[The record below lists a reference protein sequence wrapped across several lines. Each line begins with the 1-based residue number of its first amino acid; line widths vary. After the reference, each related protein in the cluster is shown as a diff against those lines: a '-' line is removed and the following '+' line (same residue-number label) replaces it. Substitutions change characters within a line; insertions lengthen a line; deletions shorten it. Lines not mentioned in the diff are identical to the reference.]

1 MAVPSSIPTVLGTL
15 AIFTT
20 SALVAVDA
28 ILAYELTGSASSST
42 STTAVVSAALEGV
55 VLVSLSAHVFFHLRR
70 RRASGS
76 PVASEKQSALSLPQ
90 SSRHG
95 LWFGLGIFLSTAAAA
110 VSAAALASL
119 GKSVHSQS
127 GTILGGSAVPLLA
140 GAAVTL
146 GITFAAQL
154 IFLIIHFAAARAAA
168 TSSSEQPASLET
180 GRVGGA
186 RGIASRSDSRGNNS
200 NSNSNSNNNAGISTR
215 SPTSSVRIKS
225 VPYSQTSSP
234 ASDRKENKVA
244 SVLSHGQSTRDAESH
259 LRTPPGSSAGRS
271 DTVNSIRSSFS
282 QVIRPI
288 TSKTRLISP
297 STIGHSDSSPSISG
311 TSSQRSSAWRP
322 DSLAGSSTSPASTY
336 ASRER
341 DVRPSIEDFDSWDTS
356 AVDLQNRLTVLESS
370 VTPSAIASRFLETIP
385 ASPTTSRSPSPGMPL
400 DLEPPH
406 SRRRRSRSY
415 SPAASSMRSASG
427 TRLRSQ
433 SQSQPQSP
441 PFGEAHIHPLFRSD
455 SPTPP
460 PAVSAGTV
468 VTAAPP
474 TAAQMTVTD
483 AQSLRTL
490 SRMRSGSLP
499 AVPSPLSRQGSFDD
513 FGVRRGLGIGE
524 RPHTGSGSPEL
535 REEDVE
541 MANDG
546 TTEEDEADRRS
557 RADSNAERKMTPPIP
572 EWILTAGSRTSLS
585 GYQSRKVRVQD
596 GAF

>member
-15 AIFTT
+15 AILTT
-20 SALVAVDA
+20 SALFAVDA
-28 ILAYELTGSASSST
+28 ILAHELTGPASSST
-42 STTAVVSAALEGV
+42 RTTAVVSAALEGV
-55 VLVSLSAHVFFHLRR
+55 VLVSLSTHVFFHLRR
-70 RRASGS
+70 RRASSS
-76 PVASEKQSALSLPQ
+76 PVTSEKQSVSSLPKP
-90 SSRHG
+90 SRHG
-95 LWFGLGIFLSTAAAA
+95 LWFGLSILLCTSAAA
-110 VSAAALASL
+110 VSAAALAIL
-119 GKSVHSQS
+119 GKSAHSKS
-127 GTILGGSAVPLLA
+127 DNILGGSALPFLA

-146 GITFAAQL
+146 GVTFAAQL
-154 IFLIIHFAAARAAA
+154 IFLIILFVAARSAVA
-168 TSSSEQPASLET
+168 SSEQSASLET

-186 RGIASRSDSRGNNS
+186 SSIASRSNSSGSNNNS
-200 NSNSNSNNNAGISTR
+200 NTAGNGTR
-215 SPTSSVRIKS
+215 SPTSSVRVKS

-234 ASDRKENKVA
+234 ASDRKESKAA
-244 SVLSHGQSTRDAESH
+244 SILSRGRSTRDAESQ

-271 DTVNSIRSSFS
+271 DTMNSIRSSFS

-356 AVDLQNRLTVLESS
+356 AVDPQNRLTVLESS
-370 VTPSAIASRFLETIP
+370 VSLSAIASRFLETIP

-400 DLEPPH
+400 DLEPPQ
-406 SRRRRSRSY
+406 SRRRRSRSF

-433 SQSQPQSP
+433 SQSQSP
-441 PFGEAHIHPLFRSD
+441 PPGEAHIHPLFRSD

-468 VTAAPP
+468 VTAAPL

-513 FGVRRGLGIGE
+513 FGVRRGLGISE
-524 RPHTGSGSPEL
+524 RPHTGCGSPEL
-535 REEDVE
+535 REENME
-541 MANDG
+541 LANEG

-572 EWILTAGSRTSLS
+572 EWILSAGSRTSLS